1 MKSTIL
7 ASILIAVF
15 TFNVSQA
22 QQNEQDASAENAD
35 EVNKEQKWGKR
46 HHRRHGH
53 HREKIHRMMM
63 QKADTNDDGKV
74 DLNEYLQNAQQR
86 FESMDADADGFV
98 TGDEMRAAGKAMRK
112 KHKEA
117 MKAARK
123 SYEESV
129 EDSE

>member
-1 MKSTIL
+1 MKTTIL
-7 ASILIAVF
+7 ASILIALF

-22 QQNEQDASAENAD
+22 HQHEQGASAESAD
-35 EVNKEQKWGKR
+35 EVNKDKKWGKR
-46 HHRRHGH
+46 HKRGHHH

-98 TGDEMRAAGKAMRK
+98 TGDEMREAGKAMRK

-117 MKAARK
+117 MRAARK
-123 SYEESV
+123 SYEDSV